1 MQLID
6 TGTVYFHPNGY
17 VPSRSGTF
25 RYVPSAPHPLEW
37 LPRQQSLRL
46 RGVTS
51 QIGVRSGIVSIT
63 LPSSYASA
71 RFCADRIGVVLFFG
85 LGFMVVLSLAIS
97 STR

>member
-1 MQLID
+1 M
-6 TGTVYFHPNGY
+6 
-17 VPSRSGTF
+17 
-25 RYVPSAPHPLEW
+25 PSAPNPLEW

-51 QIGVRSGIVSIT
+51 QIGVKNGIVSIT

-85 LGFMVVLSLAIS
+85 LGFMVVLSVAIS